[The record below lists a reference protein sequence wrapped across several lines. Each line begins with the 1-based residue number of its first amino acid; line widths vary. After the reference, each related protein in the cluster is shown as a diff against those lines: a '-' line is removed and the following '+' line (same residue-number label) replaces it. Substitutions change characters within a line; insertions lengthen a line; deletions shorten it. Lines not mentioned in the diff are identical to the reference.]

1 MRPQGTEPVL
11 HIGLL
16 VRISAQGFPI
26 PSVGSQEADQE
37 GTEVNDR
44 AVELLEQYDIEV
56 LRTRKGR
63 GAIVCDTNQGCLI
76 FKEYSG
82 SQDRIELQDRVLRQV
97 AEAGLVRV
105 EAIIP
110 AREGSLFV
118 KDMDGTAY
126 VLKTWQEGRECGVH
140 EREECLEAVRLL
152 ARLHGSMELPADT
165 PNIPVAFSP
174 EKEYDKHNKE
184 LKRVRKYLR
193 QKGQKSW
200 FETSLRKAFDPFL
213 EQALAV
219 TEEWREYCLEPGQPG
234 TGDKDSVP
242 LCHGDYQYHNILL
255 GPRGWFVVNFEKCMC
270 DDPIRD
276 LYLLLRKLLEKGN
289 WSVPLGEELLAAY
302 EKERPISARSWI
314 DLYYR
319 LAYPEKFW
327 KIVNFYYN
335 SGKAWIPGKNQEK
348 LERVIEQE
356 KEKQH
361 FLDQVFRNVKGR
373 R

>member
-1 MRPQGTEPVL
+1 M
-11 HIGLL
+11 
-16 VRISAQGFPI
+16 
-26 PSVGSQEADQE
+26 
-37 GTEVNDR
+37 NDR
-44 AVELLEQYDIEV
+44 AVELLEQYEIEV

-82 SQDRIELQDRVLRQV
+82 SQDRIELQDRLLEQI
-97 AEAGLVRV
+97 AAAGRVQV

-110 AREGSLFV
+110 NREGSLFV

-126 VLKTWQEGRECGVH
+126 VLKTWQEGRECSIH
-140 EREECLEAVRLL
+140 EKEECLEAVRLL
-152 ARLHGSMELPADT
+152 ARMHGSMELSADM

-219 TEEWREYCLEPGQPG
+219 TEEWKEYCRDSEASGTAGQV
-234 TGDKDSVP
+234 SVS

-255 GPRGWFVVNFEKCMC
+255 GPDGWFVVNFEKCLC

-276 LYLLLRKLLEKGN
+276 LYLLLRKLLEKGD
-289 WSVPLGEELLAAY
+289 WSVPLGEELLEAY

-356 KEKQH
+356 KEKQY
-361 FLDQVFRNVKGR
+361 FLDQVFRNVGR
-373 R
+373 LH